1 VEEVKMGRNRSSN
14 VHSTEVPENVAF
26 EPEEDNSDV
35 GGVLGGESGE
45 EVEVEIK
52 RGKVKKVKEVK
63 VDKNAVKRQLMLEAV
78 EEGARVVEASKKGMT
93 AGKMIMEGAFAKINL
108 YINSIYSGYST
119 GLIVL
124 GSAGLGKS
132 FTVRKALAELS
143 IDYEVVEAYITP
155 PELFLA
161 LYRCRKKGKVLLLDD
176 CHKLLEDARCLSY
189 LKCALAST
197 QEMNKNRVVTNAT
210 QKPLQDPVSGMY
222 VPNSYLFEGNVIIL
236 TNVLNE
242 KNSHIKAVMS
252 RLDHVKLVFTDEQKF
267 KIMEEIIKL
276 SYSLTTEDERRYCL
290 RYLEENSKMCS
301 RDVINF
307 RTLKKLFDYYMC
319 CKASNKGVFDASNF
333 DVMGRGLLDLDNDGV
348 DDADIICAKM
358 LEGRVDLV
366 TRKDKEREFIKL
378 QGKSHATYHRTLERA
393 GITGRD

>member
-1 VEEVKMGRNRSSN
+1 MSKNKVTTIVNEN
-14 VHSTEVPENVAF
+14 VVPEDSEFDVDKL
-26 EPEEDNSDV
+26 EDLSELDIIDDEEEKPV
-35 GGVLGGESGE
+35 KE
-45 EVEVEIK
+45 
-52 RGKVKKVKEVK
+52 KKVKAEKEIKVK
-63 VDKNAVKRQLMLEAV
+63 EPKEDKNAEKRKLMLEAV
-78 EEGARVVEASKKGMT
+78 EEGNRVIARVKKSMT
-93 AGKMIMEGAFAKINL
+93 SGQMIMEGAFAKIRL

-132 FTVRKALAELS
+132 FTVREVLAELN

-197 QEMNKNRVVTNAT
+197 QELNRNRVVTNAT
-210 QKPLQDPVSGMY
+210 QKPLQDPVSGIY

-252 RLDHVKLVFTDEQKF
+252 RLDHVKLVFTEEQKF
-267 KIMEEIIKL
+267 KIMEEIIKRP
-276 SYSLTTEDERRYCL
+276 YVTTTEEERRYCL

-301 RDVINF
+301 KDVINF

-319 CKASNKGVFDASNF
+319 CKASNKDVFDASNF
-333 DVMGRGLLDLDNDGV
+333 DVMGRGLLDMDNDGV

-358 LEGRVDLV
+358 LEAREDLP
-366 TRKDKEREFIKL
+366 TRKMKELEFINL
-378 QGKSHATYHRTLERA
+378 QGKSHASYFRTLERA
-393 GITGRD
+393 GITGKDET

>member
-1 VEEVKMGRNRSSN
+1 MSKNKVTTIVEENVVEEASEFDISN
-14 VHSTEVPENVAF
+14 I
-26 EPEEDNSDV
+26 EDLSELDD
-35 GGVLGGESGE
+35 L
-45 EVEVEIK
+45 EVENAEQEKPVKE
-52 RGKVKKVKEVK
+52 KKVKEVK
-63 VDKNAVKRQLMLEAV
+63 VKEVKEDKNAIKRQLMQEAV
-78 EEGARVVEASKKGMT
+78 EEGNRVVNESKKGMT

-132 FTVRKALAELS
+132 FTVRKALAELN
-143 IDYEVVEAYITP
+143 INYEVVEAYITP

-161 LYRCRKKGKVLLLDD
+161 LYRCRKKGRVLLLDD

-210 QKPLQDPVSGMY
+210 QKPLQDPVSGLY

-276 SYSLTTEDERRYCL
+276 PYVTTSEEERRYCL
-290 RYLEENSKMCS
+290 KYLEDNSKMCS
-301 RDVINF
+301 RDIINF

-319 CKASNKGVFDASNF
+319 CKASNKGVFDSSNF
-333 DVMGRGLLDLDNDGV
+333 DVMGRGLLDMDNDGV
-348 DDADIICAKM
+348 DDADIICVKM
-358 LEGRVDLV
+358 LENSSNEFP
-366 TRKDKEREFIKL
+366 TRKDKEREFIRL
-378 QGKSHATYHRTLERA
+378 QGKSHASYYRTLDRA